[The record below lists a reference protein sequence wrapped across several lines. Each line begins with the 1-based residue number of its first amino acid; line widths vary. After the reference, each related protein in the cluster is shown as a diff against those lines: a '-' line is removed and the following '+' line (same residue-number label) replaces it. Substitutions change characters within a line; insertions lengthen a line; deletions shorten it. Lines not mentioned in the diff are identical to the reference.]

1 MNMHLTAGW
10 ISILRTGTCWDEK
23 KVKSLTKPLPLKNN
37 KEAQTIEE
45 PMILNTPCTEF
56 DFTKMDDDR
65 VITYAILHLEGAV
78 EEADR
83 RGLEYG
89 GQRFKS

>member
-1 MNMHLTAGW
+1 MM
-10 ISILRTGTCWDEK
+10 
-23 KVKSLTKPLPLKNN
+23 
-37 KEAQTIEE
+37 
-45 PMILNTPCTEF
+45 LNTPCTEF

-65 VITYAILHLEGAV
+65 VITFAILHLEGAA

-89 GQRFKS
+89 GQRWKS